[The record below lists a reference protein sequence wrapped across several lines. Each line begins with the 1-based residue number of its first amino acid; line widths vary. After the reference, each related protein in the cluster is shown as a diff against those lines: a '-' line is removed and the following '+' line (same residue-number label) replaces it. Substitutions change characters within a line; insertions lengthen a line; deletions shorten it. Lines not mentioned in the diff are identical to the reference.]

1 MSGNTYGGGGGGGY
15 YGGGSGSYGGSD
27 MAGGG
32 GGSGFVGPTILLGA
46 TFTGTGRFP
55 AGTDDQDYPLSSFS
69 SYSSIGF
76 GGVMATNGGDGHVV
90 LYY

>member
-1 MSGNTYGGGGGGGY
+1 
-15 YGGGSGSYGGSD
+15 
-27 MAGGG
+27 
-32 GGSGFVGPTILLGA
+32 LLGA